1 MTSEAILSEQDTFFN
16 LLAMPTV
23 WLNKTHQNEPDSSV
37 KFLRKTPVLLAY
49 GWRAQIPEML
59 LESHFSMPIENI
71 YGISFFILSKGC
83 LFFIYLSKAQART
96 ATVQLAFVIQFQCP
110 KSHYL
115 IVFFILLQL
124 AVVAGTA
131 CII

>member
-1 MTSEAILSEQDTFFN
+1 
-16 LLAMPTV
+16 MPTV

-83 LFFIYLSKAQART
+83 LFFYLFIKGPGTYCYSAVSFCH
-96 ATVQLAFVIQFQCP
+96 TVPV
-110 KSHYL
+110 S
-115 IVFFILLQL
+115 
-124 AVVAGTA
+124 
-131 CII
+131 

>member
-1 MTSEAILSEQDTFFN
+1 MRCITRPSLSRLLFLPQEHILGSVQEKPFSLNKIFVFN

-59 LESHFSMPIENI
+59 LESHFPMPIENI
-71 YGISFFILSKGC
+71 YIWYFFLH
-83 LFFIYLSKAQART
+83 
-96 ATVQLAFVIQFQCP
+96 P
-110 KSHYL
+110 E
-115 IVFFILLQL
+115 
-124 AVVAGTA
+124 
-131 CII
+131 